1 MNRSQ
6 WHYKGPVQAVIFDWA
21 GTIVDYGSF
30 APTRVLIEAFQ
41 AYDVDVSLAEARVPM
56 GLPKWHHIQA
66 LGRLPGVAERWRER
80 QGRVMTKEDVDALYA
95 IFMPLQVEHI
105 AEYSQV
111 IPGAVEVVNALRVR
125 GVGTGSTSGYPRE
138 VMGTLEACAREQG
151 LQLDH
156 TVAGDDLKPG
166 GRPGPWM
173 ALANVIELGARNIAA
188 CVKVDDTE
196 PGLIEGLSAGMW
208 TVGVAESGNE
218 MGLSLEEVAALPEVE
233 RLQRRNRAA
242 ERLAS
247 WGAHYVIDTVAA
259 LPGVLEQI
267 EAHLRQGER
276 P

>member
-6 WHYKGPVQAVIFDWA
+6 WHYQGPIQAVIFDWA

-66 LGRLPGVAERWRER
+66 LGRLPGVAERWAARN
-80 QGRVMTKEDVDALYA
+80 GRAMTKEDVDALYA
-95 IFMPLQVEHI
+95 IFMPLQIEHI
-105 AEYSQV
+105 AEFSRV
-111 IPGAVEVVNALRVR
+111 IPGAVEVVNALRAR
-125 GVGTGSTSGYPRE
+125 GVRTGSTSGYPRE
-138 VMGTLEACAREQG
+138 VMGTLEACALGQG
-151 LQLDH
+151 LRLDH
-156 TVAGDDLKPG
+156 TLAGDDLKPG

-173 ALANVIELGARNIAA
+173 ALANVIELGVSNVAA

-208 TVGVAESGNE
+208 TVGVAQSGNE
-218 MGLSLEEVAALPEVE
+218 MGLSLEEVVALPEAE
-233 RLQRRNRAA
+233 RVQQRDRAA
-242 ERLAS
+242 EQLAR
-247 WGAHYVIDTVAA
+247 WGAHYVIDTVAD

-267 EAHLRQGER
+267 EARLLLGER